1 MMLRVIGLAAA
12 FFLLTAFSTTS
23 EIRALV
29 EQKKLEQAFNLAQEK
44 AAAGDHQGE
53 EALAWFYDEGK
64 FVALDDAK
72 AAYWFRKAAEAGLRH
87 AQWRLGVMLDSGE
100 GVESDPGEAFA
111 WFSRSAAQNY
121 RNAFTSLGV
130 MHALGRGTAEDFV
143 KSRYW
148 YEKAARAGEPHGFFG
163 IGMLHH
169 FGQGVPKDDAEACA
183 WLTIAYFNGDSQAKR
198 PMEILVAALSEG
210 EMRRAVKRMNE
221 ISAEFGLTN
230 PSSDTGKR
238 DEA

>member
-1 MMLRVIGLAAA
+1 MRVVLLALA
-12 FFLLTAFSTTS
+12 FFWLTAFSTM
-23 EIRALV
+23 EDIRALV
-29 EQKKLEQAFNLAQEK
+29 KEKKLEQAFRLAEQK
-44 AAAGDHQGE
+44 AAVGDHDGE

-64 FVALDDAK
+64 FVAEDDSK

-87 AQWRLGVMLDSGE
+87 SQWRLGVMLDSGE
-100 GVESDPGEAFA
+100 GVESDPDEAFA

-130 MHALGRGTAEDFV
+130 MHALGRGTPEDFV

-148 YEKAARAGEPHGFFG
+148 YVKAAKAGEAHGFYG

-183 WLTIAYFNGDSQAKR
+183 WLTIAYFNGVSQAKQ

-210 EMRRAVKRMNE
+210 EMRRVVKRMND
-221 ISAEFGLTN
+221 ISAEFGLIN